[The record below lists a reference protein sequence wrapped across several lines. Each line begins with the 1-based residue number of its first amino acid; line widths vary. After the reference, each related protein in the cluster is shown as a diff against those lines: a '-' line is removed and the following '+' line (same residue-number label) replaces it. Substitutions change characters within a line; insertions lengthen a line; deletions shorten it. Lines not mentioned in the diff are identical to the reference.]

1 MQLSILIV
9 NYNTEKF
16 IEQFLLDLTQQ
27 TLPHSEYEVIIT
39 NNVQNSTLHD
49 TLQQNSSLEQISL
62 KIIASE
68 TNIGFGR
75 AMNLA
80 ASHAQGEHLLIANP
94 DLRMLQ
100 NDYLEKLLN
109 QAETYN
115 NYGVITTQQINDDQ
129 KDTSE
134 YHQYEFGHT
143 IPATEQSSEAV
154 WFCGALMLLK
164 KSVYEKISGFD
175 PDFFMYCEDEDLCLR
190 VKKLNLPLVKI
201 NELKIYHKGGSSE
214 PLKNYAFYHR
224 WFRSQVLFAYKHYPE
239 SEFQQLL
246 EKLET
251 RSRKKSFL
259 YYLLSFTG
267 NKKYISRKEKW
278 AAMLD
283 CVRKTRQ
290 ESVEW
295 LYFK

>member
-278 AAMLD
+278 SAMLD

-295 LYFK
+295 LHFK